1 MEITVPSLL
10 RIKPDALHKIGKYLR
25 GERFTNVALYYGEG
39 VKELFE
45 PTIRVSL
52 ETADVKVVHEEITG
66 TNDIEAIFASSLRL
80 PNKLEAVVAIGGG
93 KVIDFCKYIA
103 VLRQIPLVSVPTL
116 ISNDGFCSPFSSLL
130 VKGNRRT
137 VKTVIPH
144 GVILDTNILMNS
156 PPKFMYS
163 GIGDL
168 FCKFTSVYDWKLS
181 FQRKGEYV
189 NDFAAVICRNAAD
202 TFLYYPQKDFSNLEY
217 LRVIASSLLMS
228 GVAMEIA
235 QSSRPASGSEHLI
248 SHAYDRY
255 GEKPSLHGLQVGVA
269 SYAVSF
275 LQEETHA
282 TVKACITQSGF
293 LDFLTKNPLS
303 KHDFQEAVK
312 RAPAVKEDFYTVLS
326 ERDAI
331 ERLLEFT
338 EQDELMKHMLV

>member
-25 GERFTNVALYYGEG
+25 SEGFNSVALYYGEG
-39 VKELFE
+39 IKDLFDS
-45 PTIRVSL
+45 TIRVSL
-52 ETADVKVVHEEITG
+52 ETADIKTVHEEVAG
-66 TNDIEAIFASSLRL
+66 TNDIEAIFASGLRL
-80 PNKLEAVVAIGGG
+80 PTKLDAVVAIGGG
-93 KVIDFCKYIA
+93 KVVDFCKYLG
-103 VLRQIPLVSVPTL
+103 VLRQIPVLSVPTL
-116 ISNDGFCSPFSSLL
+116 ISNDGFCSPFSSLV
-130 VKGNRRT
+130 VKGQRRT

-156 PPKFMYS
+156 PTQFMYS

-168 FCKFTSVYDWKLS
+168 FCKFTSVFDWKLA
-181 FQRKGEYV
+181 FRRRGESV

-202 TFLYYPQKDFSNLEY
+202 TFLYYPEKDLTNLEY

-255 GEKPSLHGLQVGVA
+255 SARPSLHGLQVGVA

-275 LQEETHA
+275 LQAETHA
-282 TVKACITQSGF
+282 NLSACIEQSGF
-293 LDFLTKNPLS
+293 LEFMASHPLS
-303 KHDFQEAVK
+303 KQDFQEAVK
-312 RAPAVKEDFYTVLS
+312 RAPAIKDDFYTVLS

-338 EQDELMKHMLV
+338 EQDPYMKRMLA

>member
-10 RIKPDALHKIGKYLR
+10 RIKPDALHKIGKYLKNE
-25 GERFTNVALYYGEG
+25 GFTTVALYYGEG
-39 VKELFE
+39 INELFDK
-45 PTIRVSL
+45 TIQISL
-52 ETADVKVVHEEITG
+52 ETADIKVAHVEVAG

-80 PNKLEAVVAIGGG
+80 PTKLHAVVAIGGG

-103 VLRQIPLVSVPTL
+103 MLRQIPLVSVPTL
-116 ISNDGFCSPFSSLL
+116 ISNDGFCSPFSSLI
-130 VKGNRRT
+130 VKGERRT

-156 PPKFMYS
+156 PAKFMFS

-168 FCKFTSVYDWKLS
+168 FCKFTSVYDWKLA
-181 FQRKGEYV
+181 FKRKGELV

-202 TFLYYPQKDFSNLEY
+202 TFLYYPQKDFSSLEY

-235 QSSRPASGSEHLI
+235 RSSRPASGSEHLI

-255 GEKPSLHGLQVGVA
+255 SDTPSLHGLQVGVA
-269 SYAVSF
+269 SYAVSY
-275 LQEETHA
+275 LQEETHDIL
-282 TVKACITQSGF
+282 KSCILESGF
-293 LDFLTKNPLS
+293 LAYVAQNPLS
-303 KHDFQEAVK
+303 RKDFQEAIK
-312 RAPAVKEDFYTVLS
+312 RAPSVKEEFYTILS
-326 ERDAI
+326 ERNAI

-338 EQDELMKHMLV
+338 EQDELMRQMVV